1 MYYATGIITSTEATI
16 KFTDVIDY
24 TEYVVKGLCIVAP
37 ITNFT
42 AGGDSGGTVY
52 TTTALNRNCVVGII
66 TGKNRTN
73 NVWYFTP
80 NKYIENEGFT
90 FN

>member
-1 MYYATGIITSTEATI
+1 M
-16 KFTDVIDY
+16 
-24 TEYVVKGLCIVAP
+24 
-37 ITNFT
+37 
-42 AGGDSGGTVY
+42 Y